1 MSRFMLLFR
10 GDPDARLS
18 LSPEEMQQAM
28 RKWMSWME
36 SLEKGGHAPTAGDRL
51 DSRGTVVRGRA
62 KTVAD
67 GPYVEVKD
75 AVQGFMLLEAGDME
89 QAVELSKGCPALEM
103 DGSVEVRPIFS
114 M

>member
-1 MSRFMLLFR
+1 MSKFMLLFR
-10 GDPDARLS
+10 SDPSARLS

-28 RKWMSWME
+28 KQWMAWME
-36 SLEKGGHAPTAGDRL
+36 SLQKSGHAPTAGDRL
-51 DSRGTVVRGRA
+51 DSRGVVVRGMA
-62 KTVAD
+62 KTVND

-75 AVQGFMLLEAGDME
+75 AVQGFMLLEAADIE

-103 DGSVEVRPIFS
+103 DGSVEIRPIFF